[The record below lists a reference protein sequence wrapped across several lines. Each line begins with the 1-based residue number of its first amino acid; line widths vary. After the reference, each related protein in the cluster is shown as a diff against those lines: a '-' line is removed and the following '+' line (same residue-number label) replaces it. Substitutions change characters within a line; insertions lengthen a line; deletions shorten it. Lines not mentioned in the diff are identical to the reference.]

1 MTTGIILGLG
11 LITIVICFY
20 IILNIPYWLIL
31 FNKKQNKNMYVNKN
45 YHKWVYTSDDFLNK
59 VLKFSI
65 YTLYGYGVYIFIS
78 EIISKYFN

>member
-1 MTTGIILGLG
+1 MTTGMILGLG

-78 EIISKYFN
+78 EIISKYLN

>member
-1 MTTGIILGLG
+1 MTTGMILGLG

-31 FNKKQNKNMYVNKN
+31 WKRRQNKYINKEKN

-59 VLKFSI
+59 FLKLCI
-65 YTLYGYGVYIFIS
+65 YLLYGYGVYIFIS
-78 EIISKYFN
+78 EILSKYF

>member
-1 MTTGIILGLG
+1 MTTGMILGLG

-31 FNKKQNKNMYVNKN
+31 FNKRQNKNMYVNKN

-78 EIISKYFN
+78 EIISKYFS

>member
-78 EIISKYFN
+78 EIISKYFS

>member
-1 MTTGIILGLG
+1 MTTGMILGLG

-78 EIISKYFN
+78 EIISKYFS

>member
-31 FNKKQNKNMYVNKN
+31 FNKRQNKNMYVNKN

-78 EIISKYFN
+78 EIISKYFS